1 MSDRVRRMTAR
12 QLEIILKQY
21 GFQLI
26 SQKGSHRKWRNE
38 DLGLQV
44 IVPEHK
50 GRTLPIG
57 TLLSILQ
64 GAKIPESEWRG

>member
-1 MSDRVRRMTAR
+1 MSARIRRMTSR
-12 QLEIILKQY
+12 EVETILRQY

-26 SQKGSHRKWRNE
+26 SQKGSHRKWRSE

-44 IVPEHK
+44 IVPEHQ

-57 TLLSILQ
+57 TLRSIFQ
-64 GAKIPESEWRG
+64 GAKIPESEWKC

>member
-1 MSDRVRRMTAR
+1 MSERIRRMTAKEV
-12 QLEIILKQY
+12 EIILRQY
-21 GFQLI
+21 GFELI

-44 IVPEHK
+44 IVPEHR

-57 TLLSILQ
+57 TLHSIFQ